1 MKRRTKRMTPNQL
14 KRFIL
19 KEAKRLSETL
29 EQGKDD
35 AEKVDAKEVDAD
47 KLAKTLE
54 KNVNFMK
61 ALKIKEG
68 RLKKRLAQIAEA
80 KKLVR
85 SRIMKGLV

>member
-1 MKRRTKRMTPNQL
+1 MTPNQL

-35 AEKVDAKEVDAD
+35 VEKVDAKEVDAD